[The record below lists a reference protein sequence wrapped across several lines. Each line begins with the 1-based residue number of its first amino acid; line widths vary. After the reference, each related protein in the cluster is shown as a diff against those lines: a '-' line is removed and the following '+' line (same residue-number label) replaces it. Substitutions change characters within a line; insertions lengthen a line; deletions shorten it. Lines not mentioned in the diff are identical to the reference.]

1 MRVEDLGHRVGQEIG
16 VTDWITIDQL
26 RIGVFAECTEDRQ
39 WIHTEPK
46 RAMLESPFGAPVAHG
61 FLTLSLLTHF
71 QELGGVFPSDAQAVV
86 NYGLDNV
93 RFLNPVRSG
102 ARIRNRA
109 TLKSLNNRVPGEWRM
124 TLSNTTEIEDEE
136 KPAMVADSVL
146 LIIQDQEE
154 FSGQGGEE

>member
-1 MRVEDLGHRVGQEIG
+1 MRVADLENRVGQEIG
-16 VTDWITIDQL
+16 VTEWATIDQL

-39 WIHTEPK
+39 WIHTQPQ
-46 RAMLESPFGAPVAHG
+46 RASRESPFGAPVAHG

-71 QELGGVFPSDAQAVV
+71 QEQCGVFPSDAQAVV

-102 ARIRNRA
+102 ARIRNRT
-109 TLKSLNNRVPGEWRM
+109 TLKSLKNRVPGEWRM
-124 TLSNTTEIEDEE
+124 TLSNTTEIENEE

-146 LIIQDQEE
+146 LIIQDREKPTVL
-154 FSGQGGEE
+154 GGET